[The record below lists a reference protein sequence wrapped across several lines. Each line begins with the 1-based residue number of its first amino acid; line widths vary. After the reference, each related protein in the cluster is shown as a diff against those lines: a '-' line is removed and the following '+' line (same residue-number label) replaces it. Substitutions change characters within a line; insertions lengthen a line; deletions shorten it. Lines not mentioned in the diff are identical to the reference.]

1 MDMERLKKQIEFI
14 VEIDKLK
21 SIYRRAVILDRSR
34 NENDAEHSWHLA
46 MMALILL
53 EHAND
58 KSIDLLHVLK
68 MVLVH
73 DLVEIDAGD
82 VSAYDEEGQKE
93 KQIRELAAAKR
104 LLGML
109 PEDQR
114 NELFELWQEFEERK
128 TSESQFASAIDRL
141 SPLLQNY
148 YTEGYTWK
156 KHGITLD
163 KVISRNSQI
172 GEGSENLWNFAQ
184 EIINDAVERGYLPEK

>member
-1 MDMERLKKQIEFI
+1 VELERLKKQIEFI

-34 NENDAEHSWHLA
+34 HENDAEHSWHLA

-58 KSIDLLHVLK
+58 KTIDLLRVLK

-82 VSAYDEEGQKE
+82 TSAYDDKGQEEKYD
-93 KQIRELAAAKR
+93 REMAAANR
-104 LLGML
+104 LFGML

-128 TSESQFASAIDRL
+128 TSESQFAAALDRL
-141 SPLLQNY
+141 SPLLLNY
-148 YTEGYTWK
+148 HTEGYTWK
-156 KHGITLD
+156 KHGITYD
-163 KVISRNSQI
+163 KVMSRNSHI
-172 GEGSENLWNFAQ
+172 GQGSENLWNFAQ
-184 EIINDAVERGYLPEK
+184 EFIRDAVEKGYLPER